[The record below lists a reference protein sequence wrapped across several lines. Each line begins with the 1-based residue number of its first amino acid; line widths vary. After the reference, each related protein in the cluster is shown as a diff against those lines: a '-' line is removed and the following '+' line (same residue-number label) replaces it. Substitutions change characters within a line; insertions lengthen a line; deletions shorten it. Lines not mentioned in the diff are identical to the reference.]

1 MAHTGFT
8 LDRWPFGEMTYV
20 SSNKSVSVLSEK
32 AMRHL
37 HPFAPNISGCQK
49 WHSGECWLKAW
60 MWRRAANAETR
71 WWYFKR
77 PQRRVLGRVCGHR
90 LQNVTQHDKTFFSAV
105 FFFANSRGLRL
116 RFAWH
121 WQYSRIMS
129 PLACRFFVANTTIFV
144 AASLM
149 LGTSAAMCQGRCCV
163 DESQCH
169 SCTDMTQCPKSW
181 FGKDF
186 GSVWKHGR
194 NKNHVFLV

>member
-1 MAHTGFT
+1 
-8 LDRWPFGEMTYV
+8 MTYV

-49 WHSGECWLKAW
+49 WHTGECWLQAW
-60 MWRRAANAETR
+60 MWRRAANGETR

-121 WQYSRIMS
+121 GQYSRIMS
-129 PLACRFFVANTTIFV
+129 PLACRFFVANTTICV

-149 LGTSAAMCQGRCCV
+149 LGARAAMCQGRCCV

-194 NKNHVFLV
+194 NQNHVFLV